1 VHQFG
6 APQNSREAFSMLI
19 EHTVLDAELGR
30 RLQRMVGFRN
40 IAVHDYKALNLDI
53 VQAIVEEHLTDFLEF
68 RRLVLQTDGFRS
80 T

>member
-1 VHQFG
+1 
-6 APQNSREAFSMLI
+6 
-19 EHTVLDAELGR
+19 
-30 RLQRMVGFRN
+30 MVGFRN